1 MSLDHGTLGTQAY
14 NLVETT
20 RSRSSSAIIVS
31 TSSFAPRVFHRA
43 SEGRKAVCPVERVK
57 PKITLSYLISNKNWF
72 AGAHLS

>member
-43 SEGRKAVCPVERVK
+43 SEAAQGRVSGRARETQNHL
-57 PKITLSYLISNKNWF
+57 ILSHF
-72 AGAHLS
+72 E